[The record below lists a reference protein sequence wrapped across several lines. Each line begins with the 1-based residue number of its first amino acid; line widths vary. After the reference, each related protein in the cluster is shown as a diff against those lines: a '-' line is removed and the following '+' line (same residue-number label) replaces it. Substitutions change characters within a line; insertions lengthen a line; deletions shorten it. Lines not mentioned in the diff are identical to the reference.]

1 MDARASSSI
10 DDIPQPES
18 TNSFAVH
25 HANVIDVV
33 PVRFTKRVM
42 DVCGAIALLT
52 MLAPLLVI
60 VAVLIKIASPRGSV
74 LFVQE
79 RVGWKGNPFRIY
91 KFRTM
96 HNNVD
101 TQKHRQYVSE
111 LARAGGSLEKPKM
124 ESQLIWLG
132 KFYRSTAIDELPQL
146 LNVLRGEMSLVGPR
160 PDVLALNDYDAWQ
173 QNRFAVLP
181 GLTGLWQVSG
191 KNKLTFDQM
200 IQLDLDYVQRQSLL
214 LDISVLLRTPI
225 AIATM

>member
-1 MDARASSSI
+1 
-10 DDIPQPES
+10 
-18 TNSFAVH
+18 
-25 HANVIDVV
+25 
-33 PVRFTKRVM
+33 
-42 DVCGAIALLT
+42 
-52 MLAPLLVI
+52 
-60 VAVLIKIASPRGSV
+60 
-74 LFVQE
+74 
-79 RVGWKGNPFRIY
+79 
-91 KFRTM
+91 M